1 MKGWVFTEGQN
12 TPLKARHNHP
22 TMEPQDLQ
30 DHELKAQAHEWRTR
44 ALRGDKKARGIAHA
58 LEREVRRRFSTP
70 ANDTVYESLDLRSL
84 EQRQEVARRPS
95 WKFW

>member
-1 MKGWVFTEGQN
+1 LVANDSPVQFVGV
-12 TPLKARHNHP
+12 RHNDA

-30 DHELKAQAHEWRTR
+30 DHELKAQAHEWRAR
-44 ALRGDKKARGIAHA
+44 ALRGDKKARGIAHE

-70 ANDTVYESLDLRSL
+70 ANDTIYDGLDLRPL
-84 EQRQEVARRPS
+84 EQRQEEARRPS